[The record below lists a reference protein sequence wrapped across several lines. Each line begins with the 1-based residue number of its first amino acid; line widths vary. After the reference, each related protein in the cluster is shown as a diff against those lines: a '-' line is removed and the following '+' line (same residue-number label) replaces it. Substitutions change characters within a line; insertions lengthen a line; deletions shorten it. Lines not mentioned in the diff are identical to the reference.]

1 LLAQRQGRGE
11 AAMIVQSEASDALT
25 GAAPGSAREP
35 RRTTAF
41 CLIVDDEKSI
51 RTLIAK
57 SLRQFM
63 VMTEE
68 CGDAASALVAIKHR
82 TPDLIFLDVSL
93 ERSDAVEVIRGLGE
107 MQFAGNIQLMSGR
120 DLPLLE
126 DIKRVGER
134 YALKMLPV
142 LQKPFRIDAIMEI
155 LHQVG
160 LGRASGPGLKASLF
174 SALCAGWLE
183 LYYQP
188 ILDLRTMQLSGAEGL
203 ARVNHPEHGLLTPGD
218 VLPGADPAS
227 LLALGEFAINAALRD
242 WCEFDESG
250 APLRLSVNIP
260 MHALTKL
267 PIAAIVRENRPRSSR
282 WPGIIL
288 EVREDQIVRDIPLA
302 YEIATQLSIY
312 NIFLAIDG
320 FGYAASALA
329 QLTEFPN
336 VEFKL
341 DRNFVAGCAADD
353 AKKQLC
359 QSLIELARRRD
370 RRIIAVGL
378 DQLQDVQALTRMG
391 CDFGQGM
398 LLGPP
403 LPTIKIRQMIKIRTG
418 LKPGG

>member
-1 LLAQRQGRGE
+1 
-11 AAMIVQSEASDALT
+11 MIVQSLPSSP
-25 GAAPGSAREP
+25 AANPSSITESRP
-35 RRTTAF
+35 RAAF

-68 CGDAASALVAIKHR
+68 CGDAASALAAIKHR
-82 TPDLIFLDVSL
+82 TPDFIFLDVSL

-107 MQFAGNIQLMSGR
+107 IQFTGDIQLMSGR

-134 YALKMLPV
+134 YSLKMLPI
-142 LQKPFRIDAIMEI
+142 LQKPFRIDSVVDI
-155 LHQVG
+155 LRQAG
-160 LGRASGPGLKASLF
+160 LGRSSGPGSKVSLF

-188 ILDLRTMQLSGAEGL
+188 ITDLRSMHLAGAEGL

-227 LLALGEFAINAALRD
+227 LLALGEFAVHAALRD
-242 WCEFDESG
+242 WCEFDDTG

-260 MHALTKL
+260 MHALMKL

-282 WPGIIL
+282 WPGIVL
-288 EVREDQIVRDIPLA
+288 EIPEDQILRDIPLA
-302 YEIATQLSIY
+302 YEIAAQLSIY
-312 NIFLAIDG
+312 NIHLAIDG
-320 FGYAASALA
+320 FGNANSSLA
-329 QLTEFPN
+329 QLMELPN
-336 VEFKL
+336 VELKL
-341 DRNFVAGCAADD
+341 DYNFISGCAHDEN
-353 AKKQLC
+353 KKEQC
-359 QSLIELARRRD
+359 RTVIEMAHRHK
-370 RRIIAVGL
+370 RRIVAVGIDHL
-378 DQLQDVQALTRMG
+378 PDLQALTRMG

-403 LPTIKIRQMIKIRTG
+403 LPTVKIRQMIKIHTR
-418 LKPGG
+418 KPSVKS

>member
-1 LLAQRQGRGE
+1 
-11 AAMIVQSEASDALT
+11 MIVQGESPGTAPNPSSSREA
-25 GAAPGSAREP
+25 GSS
-35 RRTTAF
+35 AF

-51 RTLIAK
+51 RTLLAR

-68 CGDAASALVAIKHR
+68 CGDAASALQAIKHR
-82 TPDLIFLDVSL
+82 TPDFIFLDVSL

-107 MQFAGNIQLMSGR
+107 IQFSGSIQLMSGR

-134 YALKMLPV
+134 YSLKMLPV
-142 LQKPFRIDAIMEI
+142 LQKPFRMDAITDI
-155 LHQVG
+155 LRQAG
-160 LGRASGPGLKASLF
+160 LGRSSGPGPKVSLF
-174 SALCAGWLE
+174 SALCAGWIE

-188 ILDLRTMQLSGAEGL
+188 IIDLRSMQLAGAEGL
-203 ARVNHPEHGLLTPGD
+203 ARINHPEHGLLMPGA

-242 WCEFDESG
+242 WCEFDEAG
-250 APLRLSVNIP
+250 GPLRLSVNIP

-282 WPGIIL
+282 WPGIVL
-288 EVREDQIVRDIPLA
+288 EIREDQVLRDIPLA

-312 NIFLAIDG
+312 NIYLAIDG
-320 FGYAASALA
+320 FGNANSSLGK
-329 QLTEFPN
+329 LMELPN
-336 VEFKL
+336 VELKL
-341 DRNFVAGCAADD
+341 DHNFIAGCAQDD
-353 AKKQLC
+353 AKKEQCWAMIEMAHKYGRRIVAVGIDQLPDM
-359 QSLIELARRRD
+359 QSLS
-370 RRIIAVGL
+370 
-378 DQLQDVQALTRMG
+378 RMG

-403 LPTIKIRQMIKIRTG
+403 LPTMKIRQMIKIHTNRS
-418 LKPGG
+418 LGG